1 MAARGRG
8 NTVPLRLEIVDA
20 VRVQNGAAWMEY
32 SKAWRGI
39 TITFI
44 EELAISCYLFY
55 WNMHERDQITCA
67 PFLEAQRPKGSHVIR
82 PILID
87 SDRFSKILESQLIG
101 FCWSNC

>member
-39 TITFI
+39 TIKSI
-44 EELAISCYLFY
+44 KELLVATSCYSF
-55 WNMHERDQITCA
+55 
-67 PFLEAQRPKGSHVIR
+67 
-82 PILID
+82 
-87 SDRFSKILESQLIG
+87 
-101 FCWSNC
+101 

>member
-39 TITFI
+39 TIKSINQGTTRSYFMLFI
-44 EELAISCYLFY
+44 LFEY
-55 WNMHERDQITCA
+55 A
-67 PFLEAQRPKGSHVIR
+67 
-82 PILID
+82 
-87 SDRFSKILESQLIG
+87 
-101 FCWSNC
+101 

>member
-39 TITFI
+39 TIKSI
-44 EELAISCYLFY
+44 NELLVATSCYSFY
-55 WNMHERDQITCA
+55 LNMHERDQITSE
-67 PFLEAQRPKGSHVIR
+67 PFLEAQRRKGSTS
-82 PILID
+82 
-87 SDRFSKILESQLIG
+87 SDLF
-101 FCWSNC
+101 